1 VCCCEAV
8 QKIPSQR
15 VDPALLQLV
24 LLAAALMTLLNVA
37 RSGRY
42 AKRVRPM
49 HDVAF
54 DASSTPPSRAR
65 EFTFQRCRYGA
76 NPCMDERDR
85 EMEDVRLDIQTL
97 RALIDVT
104 LDNRAGRDD
113 ILLRAVATV
122 LTERRERLKE
132 LRRAGD

>member
-1 VCCCEAV
+1 
-8 QKIPSQR
+8 
-15 VDPALLQLV
+15 
-24 LLAAALMTLLNVA
+24 
-37 RSGRY
+37 
-42 AKRVRPM
+42 
-49 HDVAF
+49 
-54 DASSTPPSRAR
+54 
-65 EFTFQRCRYGA
+65 
-76 NPCMDERDR
+76 MDERDR

-122 LTERRERLKE
+122 LTERRERLEE

>member
-42 AKRVRPM
+42 AKRVKT
-49 HDVAF
+49 D
-54 DASSTPPSRAR
+54 SRR
-65 EFTFQRCRYGA
+65 G
-76 NPCMDERDR
+76 
-85 EMEDVRLDIQTL
+85 L
-97 RALIDVT
+97 RRVVHA
-104 LDNRAGRDD
+104 
-113 ILLRAVATV
+113 AVA
-122 LTERRERLKE
+122 RS
-132 LRRAGD
+132 